1 MGCID
6 IVQPLFYLSSD
17 FISEV
22 YLILHSAIESK
33 ITKKEKN
40 LKLFWNPAKKS
51 QIPCRRMARNKY
63 EIFDLLL
70 LNRFEITK
78 SPHKPAQDM

>member
-6 IVQPLFYLSSD
+6 IVQPLFYSSSD
-17 FISEV
+17 FISEE

-51 QIPCRRMARNKY
+51 
-63 EIFDLLL
+63 
-70 LNRFEITK
+70 
-78 SPHKPAQDM
+78 